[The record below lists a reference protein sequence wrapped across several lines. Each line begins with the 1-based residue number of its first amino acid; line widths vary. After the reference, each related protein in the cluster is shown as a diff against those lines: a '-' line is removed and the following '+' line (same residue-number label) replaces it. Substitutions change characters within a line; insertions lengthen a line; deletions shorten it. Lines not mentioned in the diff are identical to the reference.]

1 MFEHALVAV
10 DLAPAGELL
19 VGCAPE
25 LQALGTKR
33 LTLVHVASVDYPIAG
48 AVAHLDDYREL
59 LEAQAKDLRGRGF
72 AVEVDVRPG
81 NPAREII
88 RAAHQAGA
96 SLILLG
102 SRSRSRVHE
111 VFIGSVAIEVLEE
124 STLPVLFLRLEPGAD
139 ADGASL
145 VPFCCPMDGPVVVA
159 TDFSP
164 SAERAV
170 SVAGALAKRGA
181 GRPLTLLHVGG
192 REGEDRLAAL
202 AADLRADGVSDIEAK
217 LLEGEPKSVILE
229 TLSERG
235 DALLVMGTRGMGLI
249 GRLALGSVS
258 RAVLGKVRIPVLLV
272 PEDAK

>member
-10 DLAPAGELL
+10 DLTPAGDLL

-48 AVAHLDDYREL
+48 AVAHLDEYREL
-59 LEAQAKDLRGRGF
+59 LEAQAEDLRGRGF
-72 AVEVDVRPG
+72 AVTVDVRPG

-88 RAAHQAGA
+88 RATHQAGA

-102 SRSRSRVHE
+102 SRSRSRAHA
-111 VFIGSVAIEVLEE
+111 VFIGSVALEVLAE
-124 STLPVLFLRLEPGAD
+124 STLPVLFLRIEPRTGTEGAP
-139 ADGASL
+139 L
-145 VPFCCPMDGPVVVA
+145 VPFCCPMDGPVIVA

-170 SVAGALAKRGA
+170 SLAAALAKGGA
-181 GRPLTLLHVGG
+181 GRHLTLLHADG

-202 AADLRADGVSDIEAK
+202 AAKLRADGVSDIEAK
-217 LLEGEPKSVILE
+217 LLEGEPKTVILE

-235 DALLVMGTRGMGLI
+235 DALLVMGTRGAGLI
-249 GRLALGSVS
+249 GRLTLGSVS
-258 RAVLGKVRIPVLLV
+258 RGVLGKVRIPVLLV
-272 PEDAK
+272 PEDAP